1 MNNIWNAFKVGF
13 CKVEFLCYAREP
25 NWLGWIIIG
34 ICGVVV
40 FFFVF
45 GMVVMLTEFIV
56 KELLERL
63 LGPHWYVLILSVI
76 LCLTLIVWVIVV

>member
-1 MNNIWNAFKVGF
+1 MSEYWHSFKVGF
-13 CKVEFLCYAREP
+13 CKVEFLCYSQEP

-45 GMVVMLTEFIV
+45 GMVVMLIEVIV
-56 KELLERL
+56 KELERL
-63 LGPHWYVLILSVI
+63 LGPNWYGLILLVI